1 MWNSFL
7 ETTEDLLWLRLL
19 QIILGSIS
27 IVASSLIIFI
37 FFLNLKKVTPAFEL
51 ILQLSI
57 SSLINTASY
66 LILFIYSEEQK
77 FEKITCKIQGSVMLF
92 SELSLLIVSTMISF
106 YIWRTKAVFTSNDK
120 FSCKERIICLSINY
134 FLPLTISLCC
144 IESIGENGRWCWID
158 KKYGTSL
165 ALIEY
170 LTGWILIMLNIVF
183 ACLTMKITNENLHK
197 EEIKNRKEYV
207 RKLSRYPVISVIC
220 WLPATICRIVGLFE
234 FVNHTNYK
242 IDFYFQIFH
251 IIFNSIQGLLFSI
264 VSFSSIESGKN
275 LKIVLI
281 SFLNIFTK
289 TNKIHDKPHDDL
301 TEYLSGNQRI
311 TVVKSRANSCI
322 GEERQDSHE
331 DNQALN

>member
-1 MWNSFL
+1 MWNSYL
-7 ETTEDLLWLRLL
+7 ETTENLKWIRLL

-27 IVASSLIIFI
+27 IVGSSFIILI

-66 LILFIYSEEQK
+66 LILFIYPDEK
-77 FEKITCKIQGSVMLF
+77 FNQMACKIQGSSMLF
-92 SELSLLIVSTMISF
+92 SELSLLIISTMISF
-106 YIWRTKAVFTSNDK
+106 YIWRSKAVFTSNDK
-120 FSCKERIICLSINY
+120 FNCKERMIYLSINY
-134 FLPLTISLCC
+134 FIPLTIALCC

-158 KKYGTSL
+158 KKYGKSL

-170 LTGWILIMLNIVF
+170 LAGWILIMLNIIF
-183 ACLTMKITNENLHK
+183 ACLTMKITNENLHR

-234 FVNHTNYK
+234 ILNDTQYK
-242 IDFYFQIFH
+242 IDFFFQILH
-251 IIFNSIQGLLFSI
+251 IIFNSVQGFLFAI

-275 LKIVLI
+275 LKMVFF
-281 SFLNIFTK
+281 SFLSIFY
-289 TNKIHDKPHDDL
+289 NKNNIHDKPHDDL
-301 TEYLSGNQRI
+301 TEYLSGNDRI
-311 TVVKSRANSCI
+311 TVVKSRANSYV
-322 GEERQDSHE
+322 GEEKQESHH
-331 DNQALN
+331 NNRVLN